1 MPLSTARPLTA
12 KPQAKQGLVHI
23 ADEHTSNQQVF
34 LALIQTATVTAS
46 AHLTHGSSCN
56 FLLLFLIAFILT
68 MSLNHDRLA
77 GQSLQSATQQAL
89 YRAGRLK
96 LNAQFEPW
104 SDSLQQAIETAA
116 LYGLAINAAEAEAA
130 LECLFE
136 INPQSCWQLLCSDF
150 APEYHAALVR
160 GLLCDRYQWLLLSF
174 RPTMRS
180 DSWPNSGCCGTRT
193 VACCLGRRLGQS

>member
-1 MPLSTARPLTA
+1 
-12 KPQAKQGLVHI
+12 
-23 ADEHTSNQQVF
+23 
-34 LALIQTATVTAS
+34 
-46 AHLTHGSSCN
+46 
-56 FLLLFLIAFILT
+56 

-96 LNAQFEPW
+96 LNEQFEPW

-116 LYGLAINAAEAEAA
+116 LYGLAINAAEAESA

-150 APEYHAALVR
+150 VPADHAALVR
-160 GLLCDRYQWLLLSF
+160 GLLCDRYQWPLLSF
-174 RPTMRS
+174 SADDAARLTAEFKLLWHQNGRVL
-180 DSWPNSGCCGTRT
+180 SWQEIGSIVLLYLRF
-193 VACCLGRRLGQS
+193 R